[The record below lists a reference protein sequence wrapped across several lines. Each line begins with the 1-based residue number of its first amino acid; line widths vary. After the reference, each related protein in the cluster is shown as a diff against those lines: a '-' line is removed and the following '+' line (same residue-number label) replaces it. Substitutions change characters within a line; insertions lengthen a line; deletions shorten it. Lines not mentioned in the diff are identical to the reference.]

1 METASPIIP
10 VTRDYVLSP
19 LQVAETLNY
28 DLRTLRRRWAEGKG
42 PRRVRLSERRVGV
55 LASDMEK
62 YLASLCDEV
71 V

>member
-1 METASPIIP
+1 MESVQKHRPIFLDFI
-10 VTRDYVLSP
+10 LSP
-19 LQVAETLNY
+19 QQAAETLNI
-28 DLRTLRRRWAEGKG
+28 DLRTLRRRWSEGKG

-55 LASDMEK
+55 RASDMEK